1 MTEMTAAEQIMEK
14 KKLMRAELNKQTR
27 NGDELW
33 KKSTEKLGT
42 FLKEYDSL
50 SKGERMHTNDRIFP
64 AAAVYLTVKAELGEK
79 KAYAVVENAA
89 IKGCAGT
96 AKKLEKTMKIPG
108 MRGLFVKLWNPLTKK
123 IFGSSSGFKNV
134 FYPKEKGA
142 YRMDVTSCPYFRH
155 LTELGCPELTKIFC
169 ENDERVYG
177 NLPGL
182 KFERTGT
189 LGKGAKCCD
198 FYLKKI

>member
-1 MTEMTAAEQIMEK
+1 MNEMTAAEQIMEK
-14 KKLMRAELNKQTR
+14 KSLMRAELDKQTR

-33 KKSTEKLGT
+33 KKATEKLET
-42 FLKEYDSL
+42 FLNGHSSL
-50 SKGERMHTNDRIFP
+50 SKGERMHTDSRIFP
-64 AAAVYLTVKAELGEK
+64 AAAVYLTVKEELGEK

-96 AKKLEKTMKIPG
+96 ARKLAKMMKIPG

-123 IFGSSSGFKNV
+123 IFGSKSGFKNT
-134 FYPKEKGA
+134 FYPKGKGA

-155 LTELGCPELTKIFC
+155 FTELGCPELTKIFC

-189 LGKGAKCCD
+189 IGKGAGCCD
-198 FYLKKI
+198 FYLKKV